1 MSDILQSSL
10 RELQAGKSTG
20 SQQAFGHLMSMAL
33 RDPENLAAELSRA
46 VRDEHAAGDLR
57 TPRLLTLLG
66 LTRVCAPECLN
77 VCLGMLRGSGG
88 VDSTHACPPSDAVLG
103 AAAIV
108 ARSNPRALLPDL
120 AAIVANRQASHEV
133 DRGIVTAIPML
144 LSLSS
149 LVLSRF
155 GDSAVAGMVRWLW
168 CDYAAL
174 DLMTLADFVG
184 KQIEK
189 SNCED
194 PIVGLFVD
202 LAEQV
207 NATADQ
213 KQYAAQTFEAA
224 GASPAVIE
232 RLKLAWR
239 AALVAPDRSEIG
251 LEPLSSFDLEPPLPE
266 PRVDEG
272 LAMFSYADEDIIEYG
287 RAMLDE
293 MLEAPRPSDAL
304 VYWLTVTVD
313 AMPAQRRKAD
323 IEWALTMLGTASRHA
338 KGRVLGVPT
347 SVLQRWL
354 DTPQLL
360 NSMFTLIA
368 LELLGAQQTSLVV
381 RHYIHRAIALSDVR
395 HAEIMVG
402 SLWRAIGK
410 AEPRTVLMIVS
421 RWFAFGFDR
430 CEFIEL
436 LIKLLADESR
446 ANPHLLADLE
456 RGLVQ
461 TERTPAVV
469 IEVARTALQQLRAE
483 WQETSHP

>member
-1 MSDILQSSL
+1 MSDVLQSSL
-10 RELQAGKSTG
+10 RELQSTG
-20 SQQAFGHLMSMAL
+20 SQQAFGYLMSMAL
-33 RDPENLAAELSRA
+33 RDPEDLAAELSRA
-46 VRDEHAAGDLR
+46 VRDEHAAGELR

-66 LTRVCAPECLN
+66 LTRVPAPECLD
-77 VCLGMLRGSGG
+77 VCLSMLREIGS
-88 VDSTHACPPSDAVLG
+88 VDELPAADAVLG
-103 AAAIV
+103 AGAIV

-133 DRGIVTAIPML
+133 DRGIVTAIPVL

-149 LVLSRF
+149 LVLRRF
-155 GDSAVAGMVRWLW
+155 GDSAVADMVRWLW
-168 CDYAAL
+168 CDCAAL

-194 PIVGLFVD
+194 PIVRLFVD

-239 AALVAPDRSEIG
+239 AALVAPERGEIG
-251 LEPLSSFDLEPPLPE
+251 LEPLSSVDLQPPPPE
-266 PRVDEG
+266 PRVDES
-272 LAMFSYADEDIIEYG
+272 LAMFSYDDEDSVELG

-293 MLEAPRPSDAL
+293 TLEAPRPSAAL
-304 VYWLTVTVD
+304 AYWLTATVD
-313 AMPAQRRKAD
+313 AMPVRRRKAD
-323 IEWALTMLGTASRHA
+323 IEWALMRFGTASRHA
-338 KGRVLGVPT
+338 KGRVLGVPP
-347 SVLQRWL
+347 SALQRWL

-360 NSMFTLIA
+360 NSMSTLIA
-368 LELLGAQQTSLVV
+368 LELLSAQQPSFVV

-410 AEPRTVLMIVS
+410 AEPRTVLMIVC
-421 RWFAFGFDR
+421 RWLAFGFDR
-430 CEFIEL
+430 CGFIEL
-436 LIKLLADESR
+436 LITRLATESR

-461 TERTPAVV
+461 TEWTSAVV
-469 IEVARTALQQLRAE
+469 IEVARTVLQHLRDD
-483 WQETSHP
+483 WQEASHS